1 MFLCETSSQI
11 IFFTSIYIHSYK
23 KKGKLIINPIEL
35 KKTYRLLLSYLIW
48 SGCIKHV
55 RPANI

>member
-23 KKGKLIINPIEL
+23 QKGKLINNPIEL
-35 KKTYRLLLSYLIW
+35 KKKPIAYSFRI
-48 SGCIKHV
+48 
-55 RPANI
+55 